1 MSLLSTDIA
10 KIKRL
15 SLKEVKLPA
24 PKERELKPLEPILKD
39 KVIEN
44 AVVIKPSP
52 EPILKGIEIKVEPN
66 IKSLWDSLDSSS
78 KSFWIAGGR
87 GGEVGFTTFE
97 NNKKY

>member
-1 MSLLSTDIA
+1 MSLLSININQYS
-10 KIKRL
+10 KL

-39 KVIEN
+39 KVIKN
-44 AVVIKPSP
+44 AVVIEK
-52 EPILKGIEIKVEPN
+52 KTEPN
-66 IKSLWDSLDSSS
+66 IKSLWDILDSSS
-78 KSFWIAGGR
+78 QSFWRFGGR